1 MELYQLRAAFLA
13 TCLLLVC
20 SQGQAEVT
28 VTGDVVPSGATDP
41 WEINGS
47 LTVGGWM
54 KYYGNLPGIFVT
66 VARG

>member
-1 MELYQLRAAFLA
+1 MKLRHLSTAFLA
-13 TCLLLVC
+13 TCLLLC
-20 SQGQAEVT
+20 SQGQAEVIA
-28 VTGDVVPSGATDP
+28 TGDVDPTGATDP

-54 KYYGNLPGIFVT
+54 KYYGNLPGIFVI